1 MQTKVGA
8 SGQFDVVVDGVVVA
22 SRQKKLLTLLF
33 GGGWP
38 DPEAVV
44 AAIEARRG

>member
-1 MQTKVGA
+1 VL
-8 SGQFDVVVDGVVVA
+8 DGEVIA
-22 SRQKKLLTLLF
+22 SRKAGLLTRLF

-44 AAIEARRG
+44 AAIEARRKPI